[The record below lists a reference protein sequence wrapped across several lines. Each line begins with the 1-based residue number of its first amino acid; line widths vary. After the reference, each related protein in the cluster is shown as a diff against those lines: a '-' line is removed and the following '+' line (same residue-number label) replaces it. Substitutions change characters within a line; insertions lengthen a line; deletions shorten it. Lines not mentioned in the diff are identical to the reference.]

1 MRRVMTD
8 GDSWFSRISHREG
21 LPARYRQNILFCQ
34 FIISYTPSL
43 YPHYIYPH
51 YPHIEKSTFQRE
63 NLSHYPWEWEI
74 VIILYT
80 IHCGFLQLLPLHI
93 QILERLI
100 AQTLTTPILSGKW
113 DFGAARKHWKKPF
126 GGCNRAELR
135 VSESLRRQG
144 FVKSIGSRSL
154 EGSST

>member
-1 MRRVMTD
+1 MWRVMID

-51 YPHIEKSTFQRE
+51 YPHIEMSTFQRE
-63 NLSHYPWEWEI
+63 KLSHYPWKWEI
-74 VIILYT
+74 VIPTILYT

-126 GGCNRAELR
+126 VWWMQSGWITCFGELKKTR
-135 VSESLRRQG
+135 LRQ
-144 FVKSIGSRSL
+144 VNW
-154 EGSST
+154 